1 MVKSQALYNRLF
13 FLTLFLISFTL
24 VKATQSSP
32 LKIYE
37 FTQQIPKA
45 AYYQQNLHITGLHGS
60 GIIEIYSIIGNKI
73 KVIKVQE
80 LYNFKTYLNLESGNM
95 YILRI
100 KLPGNI
106 HTFKLIA
113 SQ

>member
-1 MVKSQALYNRLF
+1 LIKFQALYNRLF
-13 FLTLFLISFTL
+13 FLALFLISFTL
-24 VKATQSSP
+24 VKATQSPP
-32 LKIYE
+32 LKNFE

-45 AYYQQNLHITGLHGS
+45 AYYQQNLYISGIHGS

-73 KVIKVQE
+73 KEIKVQE

-100 KLPGNI
+100 KLPENI

>member
-1 MVKSQALYNRLF
+1 MYNRLF

-24 VKATQSSP
+24 VRATQSSSP
-32 LKIYE
+32 NNYE
-37 FTQQIPKA
+37 FIQQIPKA

-73 KVIKVQE
+73 KEIKVQE
-80 LYNFKTYLNLESGNM
+80 IYNFKTYLNLESGNM